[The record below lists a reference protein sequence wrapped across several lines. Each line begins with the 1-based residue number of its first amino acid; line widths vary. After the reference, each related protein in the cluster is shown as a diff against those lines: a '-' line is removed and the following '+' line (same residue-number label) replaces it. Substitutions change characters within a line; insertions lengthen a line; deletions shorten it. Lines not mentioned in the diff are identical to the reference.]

1 LVLTTQRCNFP
12 QWLVDKANCM
22 FVGVN
27 DTYINF
33 VDNRVLFAIES
44 NIHHV
49 ESWGSFAKNAE
60 AALKRVCLWREDIE
74 DEADYRCKTIQWGEN
89 ASLGRALP

>member
-1 LVLTTQRCNFP
+1 
-12 QWLVDKANCM
+12 M

>member
-1 LVLTTQRCNFP
+1 
-12 QWLVDKANCM
+12 M

-49 ESWGSFAKNAE
+49 ESWGTFAKNAE
-60 AALKRVCLWREDIE
+60 AALEILWREDFE
-74 DEADYRCKTIQWGEN
+74 DEANYRRKTIQWGEN

>member
-1 LVLTTQRCNFP
+1 
-12 QWLVDKANCM
+12 M

-27 DTYINF
+27 DTYIDF

-60 AALKRVCLWREDIE
+60 AAAKFRWREDIE
-74 DEADYRCKTIQWGEN
+74 DGARMHH
-89 ASLGRALP
+89 

>member
-1 LVLTTQRCNFP
+1 MVLTTQCCNFP
-12 QWLVDKANCM
+12 QWLVDEANCM

-27 DTYINF
+27 DTYIDF

-49 ESWGSFAKNAE
+49 ESWGSL
-60 AALKRVCLWREDIE
+60 LKTWRQCLRG
-74 DEADYRCKTIQWGEN
+74 YVGGEKISKMRLIIVARQSN
-89 ASLGRALP
+89 GARMHH